1 MRWHKGRIAVRMTMT
16 SRGADTDNECASD
29 AHLSREVRAQR
40 ATISAVMPTEGPT
53 LRDKI
58 SKGRQGFRAP
68 EEGSSERPFE
78 AVRPARPVPVAR
90 PGSQSNVR
98 KR

>member
-1 MRWHKGRIAVRMTMT
+1 MN
-16 SRGADTDNECASD
+16 SRGANTDDECAND
-29 AHLSREVRAQR
+29 AHISREVREQR
-40 ATISAVMPTEGPT
+40 ATISAVMATEPPT

-58 SKGRQGFRAP
+58 SRGRQGFRAP

-78 AVRPARPVPVAR
+78 VVRPARIAPVAR
-90 PGSQSNVR
+90 PMSQTKLR